1 MMRHRAP
8 EQRGF
13 TLLEVMVA
21 LAIVAVALLAALR
34 VAGQAAADASELR
47 MRMLAGWVAGNL
59 LAEHRARGDFPPPG
73 VTSGAATQ
81 AGIVF
86 RWREEVMPTPSTA
99 FERIDVT
106 VFGPAADASELA
118 RLTGFVARGA
128 PR

>member
-1 MMRHRAP
+1 MTRHRAP

-34 VAGQAAADASELR
+34 VAGQAAGDASELR

-73 VTSGAATQ
+73 VTSGTATQ

-86 RWREEVMPTPSTA
+86 GWREEVTPTPSTA
-99 FERIDVT
+99 FERIDVM
-106 VFGPAADASELA
+106 VFGPTADASELA
-118 RLTGFVARGA
+118 RLSGFVARGA